1 MQFLETSHLT
11 EPIPQSVPLNSVMR
25 RHQVDLEVLIAIK
38 VPFDVKIADLH
49 DTLGLEEV
57 AEIACCW
64 KVFQVRGHEELV
76 AFVEIFDTF
85 RITKNGSC

>member
-1 MQFLETSHLT
+1 
-11 EPIPQSVPLNSVMR
+11 MR